1 MYLPAMA
8 ETASEQTAVR
18 EKLDLRE
25 IPTTPPDKYEKD
37 RAKNQARAFGA
48 VIGELTEKFAADGRH
63 AMLIIFQGMDASGKD
78 GAVRAAF
85 GQSSPINTQV
95 TSWKK
100 PTDLEMRHDFLWRV
114 QQKAPAKGDIAIWN
128 RSHYE
133 DVLIQRVHHWI
144 DEETV
149 DGRFRSIN
157 DFERHLQ
164 RNGTIILKFLLHTSY
179 DEQKEQLQERLDEHD
194 KHYKHNPGDW
204 EERKHWGA
212 YMDAYND
219 VLNRSEVPWIV
230 VPTDKRWYR
239 DYAISKEVR
248 QCLEALNLEWP
259 PLEEA

>member
-1 MYLPAMA
+1 MPERPYP
-8 ETASEQTAVR
+8 TT
-18 EKLDLRE
+18 DLRE
-25 IPTTPPDKYEKD
+25 IPTTPPEGIEKA

-48 VIGELTEKFAADGRH
+48 DIGKLTEKFGADGRY

-78 GAVRAAF
+78 GSVKAAF
-85 GQSSPINTQV
+85 GQSSPINIRV

-100 PTDLEMRHDFLWRV
+100 PSDREMAHDFLWRV
-114 QQKAPAKGDIAIWN
+114 HKETPPKGEIAIWN

-133 DVLIQRVHHWI
+133 DVLIQRVRGWI

-149 DGRFRSIN
+149 AGRFESIN

-179 DEQKEQLQERLDEHD
+179 EEQEEQLRERIDEHD

-204 EERKHWGA
+204 EERKHWDA
-212 YMDAYND
+212 YMDAYSD
-219 VLNRSEVPWIV
+219 VLERSEVPWII

-239 DYAISKEVR
+239 SYAIAKHVR
-248 QCLEALNLEWP
+248 EALEALNLEWP
-259 PLEEA
+259 PLEGA